1 MDRIELR
8 PIPVAPRPPV
18 NPANPGNPGNPVSVV
33 VCSSLAGSADWPVSA
48 TLSCWDRNQ
57 TGHEDVQEGPSLT
70 LGMTYRLAG
79 DDDTHARD
87 GTLLASTAAVHQ
99 NEPAP
104 LSVRRASCPSPP
116 RPE

>member
-1 MDRIELR
+1 MNCGLIAAVPATSD
-8 PIPVAPRPPV
+8 
-18 NPANPGNPGNPVSVV
+18 NPANPGNPVSVA

-70 LGMTYRLAG
+70 LGMTYLAR
-79 DDDTHARD
+79 DDDTHARG

-104 LSVRRASCPSPP
+104 LSVRRASCLSPP